1 MILRLPPASH
11 AQDETEYA
19 ALLGIAMDR
28 DAVIIRGDQGFEK
41 RYLQRCGRCNLTVGY
56 QLDREQYQGIDGR
69 GRREDVVY
77 LLPGG
82 LVTTKEMV
90 DGKDMTASLAI
101 DR

>member
-1 MILRLPPASH
+1 LS
-11 AQDETEYA
+11 DYA
-19 ALLGIAMDR
+19 ILLGTSLDR
-28 DAVIIRGDQGFEK
+28 DPVVIRGEQGFEK

-56 QLDREQYQGIDGR
+56 QLDKSQFEGVEEQ

-82 LVTTKEMV
+82 LMTTKEMAA
-90 DGKDMTASLAI
+90 GKDMGPSLVI